1 MAIDLPTLMLAG
13 SFVTAASGLFLVF
26 AWMQNREAV
35 GMVWWATGN
44 LTLALAVPIVVSHA
58 VVLGI
63 PSTVL
68 GILLLNVSPALIWAA
83 ASACN
88 GRPPHVSGIAAGAV
102 VWLVAFSLPAIRQQ
116 PAIQVA
122 LNTAVISFYFMAAAM
137 EFWRG
142 RNEPLKSRW
151 PLVVL
156 LFLHGFFFLAGTVQV
171 AIGKSDTLHDVMIG
185 TWFKLIY
192 LETLIFV
199 VGTAIFTVAMAKE
212 RAENRQL
219 EAARIDPLTGVA
231 NRRAFMETAGP
242 LLRRCQMEDSPLSI
256 VLFDLDHFKTIN
268 DTFGHSSGDRVLE
281 KFAAMARGLLR
292 STDYIARPGGEE
304 FALLLPGSGR
314 AAAYVIAE
322 RIRAAF
328 AAEACIEGNGD
339 IRATVSAGIATAVPS
354 STLDTLMAEADRM
367 LYSAKAEGRNRVKA
381 ADLAPAPPASGLAA
395 APMIASAA

>member
-1 MAIDLPTLMLAG
+1 
-13 SFVTAASGLFLVF
+13 
-26 AWMQNREAV
+26 
-35 GMVWWATGN
+35 
-44 LTLALAVPIVVSHA
+44 
-58 VVLGI
+58 
-63 PSTVL
+63 
-68 GILLLNVSPALIWAA
+68 
-83 ASACN
+83 
-88 GRPPHVSGIAAGAV
+88 
-102 VWLVAFSLPAIRQQ
+102 
-116 PAIQVA
+116 VA
-122 LNTAVISFYFMAAAM
+122 LNLAVISFYFMAAAM

-142 RNEPLKSRW
+142 REESLKSRW

-171 AIGKSDTLHDVMIG
+171 AVGNSGTLHEAMIG
-185 TWFKLIY
+185 DWFKLIY

-212 RAENRQL
+212 RAEHRHL

-242 LLRRCQMEDSPLSI
+242 LLRRCQMDDAPLSI
-256 VLFDLDHFKTIN
+256 VVFDLDHFKTIN
-268 DTFGHSSGDRVLE
+268 DTFGHSCGDRVLE

-314 AAAYVIAE
+314 GAAYVVAE

-328 AAEACIEGNGD
+328 AAEACIEENGD
-339 IRATVSAGIATAVPS
+339 VRATVSAGIATAVPS

-381 ADLAPAPPASGLAA
+381 LDLAPPPAGALPATT
-395 APMIASAA
+395 MVASAA

>member
-44 LTLALAVPIVVSHA
+44 LVLAAAVPVVVSHA
-58 VVLGI
+58 VFFGI
-63 PSTVL
+63 PSTVV
-68 GILLLNVSPALIWAA
+68 GILLLNLSPALIWAA

-88 GRPPHVSGIAAGAV
+88 GHRPHVSGIAAGAV
-102 VWLVAFSLPAIRQQ
+102 VWLVAFSLPMIRQQ
-116 PAIQVA
+116 PATQVA
-122 LNTAVISFYFMAAAM
+122 LNLAVISFYFMAAAM

-142 RNEPLKSRW
+142 RKEPLKSRW

-156 LFLHGFFFLAGTVQV
+156 LFLHGFFFLAGTINV
-171 AIGKSDTLHDVMIG
+171 AFGDSGSLHEAMIG
-185 TWFKLIY
+185 DWFKLIY
-192 LETLIFV
+192 LETLVFV

-212 RAENRQL
+212 RAENRHL

-242 LLRRCQMEDSPLSI
+242 LLRRCQIEDSPLSI
-256 VLFDLDHFKTIN
+256 VIFDLDHFKTIN
-268 DTFGHSSGDRVLE
+268 DTYGHSVGDRVLE

-292 STDYIARPGGEE
+292 ATDYIARPGGEE
-304 FALLLPGSGR
+304 FALLLPGSSRG
-314 AAAYVIAE
+314 AAYVIAE

-328 AAEACIEGNGD
+328 AAETCIEENGD
-339 IRATVSAGIATAVPS
+339 FRATVSAGVATAVPS

-367 LYSAKAEGRNRVKA
+367 LYSAKAEGRNRVKV
-381 ADLAPAPPASGLAA
+381 PESAPPPSASGLAA
-395 APMIASAA
+395 APMVASAA

>member
-44 LTLALAVPIVVSHA
+44 LVLAVAVPVVVSHA
-58 VVLGI
+58 VVFGI

-68 GILLLNVSPALIWAA
+68 GILLLNLSPALIWAA

-102 VWLVAFSLPAIRQQ
+102 VWLLAFSLPAIRQQ
-116 PAIQVA
+116 AATQVA
-122 LNTAVISFYFMAAAM
+122 LNLAVISFYFMAAAM

-142 RNEPLKSRW
+142 RDEPLKSRW

-156 LFLHGFFFLAGTVQV
+156 LFLHGLFFLAGTVEV
-171 AIGKSDTLHDVMIG
+171 AVGNSGTLREALIGD
-185 TWFKLIY
+185 WFKLIY

-212 RAENRQL
+212 RAENRHL

-242 LLRRCQMEDSPLSI
+242 LLRRCQAEDSPLSI
-256 VLFDLDHFKTIN
+256 VVFDLDHFKSIN
-268 DTFGHSSGDRVLE
+268 DTFGHSCGDRVLE
-281 KFAAMARGLLR
+281 KFAAMARDLLR

-304 FALLLPGSGR
+304 FALLLPGSSRG
-314 AAAYVIAE
+314 AAYVVAE

-328 AAEACIEGNGD
+328 AAEACVEENGD
-339 IRATVSAGIATAVPS
+339 IRATVSAGVATAVPS

-381 ADLAPAPPASGLAA
+381 LDLAPPPAGAAPAA
-395 APMIASAA
+395 ASIVASAA